1 MTLLPHPTTP
11 CYRQLG
17 WYPRSHR
24 YRAQGGSV
32 SGLARQT
39 VPPAH
44 LGLQALQTRKW
55 PLSRTLPP
63 PATVSWG
70 GTLGPTNTE
79 PRGARFPV
87 SRAKPPPSAHLELQ
101 ALQAREWPLSRTLP
115 TPATVSWG
123 GTPGPTDTEPR
134 GLGFRSRA
142 SNHPPLRISGSRPSG
157 PANDSSPAP
166 YHPTLPSAGVVPQVP
181 PIPSPGGSVSGL
193 ARQTAPLCA
202 SRAPGPPGPQMAPLL
217 HPTTPRYRQ
226 LGWYPGPTDTEPR
239 GAGFL
244 VSRAKPPRLTHTGLE
259 APALWHVTR
268 SLSIRHPPMGF

>member
-1 MTLLPHPTTP
+1 MGSVSGLARQTAPLCTSRAPSPPGPQMTLLPHPTTP

-24 YRAQGGSV
+24 YRAQ
-32 SGLARQT
+32 
-39 VPPAH
+39 
-44 LGLQALQTRKW
+44 
-55 PLSRTLPP
+55 
-63 PATVSWG
+63 
-70 GTLGPTNTE
+70 
-79 PRGARFPV
+79 
-87 SRAKPPPSAHLELQ
+87 
-101 ALQAREWPLSRTLP
+101 
-115 TPATVSWG
+115 
-123 GTPGPTDTEPR
+123 
-134 GLGFRSRA
+134 
-142 SNHPPLRISGSRPSG
+142 
-157 PANDSSPAP
+157 
-166 YHPTLPSAGVVPQVP
+166 
-181 PIPSPGGSVSGL
+181 GGSVSGL